1 MVNTLASFPDLP
13 LLSYEQARRVLDG
26 VGLPKRTQAI
36 LSGVSRQMLWK
47 CDEGLSTP
55 KAGTLERM
63 SLLAY
68 KVLAYLHAGGKAFQ
82 AGTPADEIRAALAYD
97 PIFLATRGRGLYD
110 AEFGKG
116 D

>member
-1 MVNTLASFPDLP
+1 MVNTLASFPELP
-13 LLSYEQARRVLDG
+13 LLTYEQARRVLDNA
-26 VGLPKRTQAI
+26 GLPKRTQAV

-47 CDEGLSTP
+47 CDGGMSTP
-55 KAGTLERM
+55 KTGTLERL

-68 KVLAYLHAGGKAFQ
+68 KVLAYKHAGGKAFQ
-82 AGTPADEIRAALAYD
+82 AGMASREVHAALAYD
-97 PIFLATRGRGLYD
+97 PVFLATHGKVLYD

>member
-1 MVNTLASFPDLP
+1 MVNTLASFPNLP
-13 LLSYEQARRVLDG
+13 LLTYEQARQVLDSA
-26 VGLPKRTQAI
+26 GLPKRTQAI

-47 CDEGLSTP
+47 CDEGLSVAKTS
-55 KAGTLERM
+55 TLERV

-68 KVLAYLHAGGKAFQ
+68 KVLAYQQSGGKSFQ
-82 AGTPADEIRAALAYD
+82 SGTPADEIRTALAYD
-97 PIFLATRGRGLYD
+97 PIFLATHGRALYE